1 MKLFEIC
8 IILHEI
14 YWIKSKPDLS
24 IMKLDPDQLVYQL
37 KNTDLAK
44 NIHNAKLKLAI
55 FVSNSY

>member
-24 IMKLDPDQLVYQL
+24 IMKLDPDQLYL
-37 KNTDLAK
+37 SA
-44 NIHNAKLKLAI
+44 
-55 FVSNSY
+55 